1 MSNLL
6 KKNITVFFVFGI
18 NLTLAWLSGFHKLF
32 LLLLV
37 VNSIS
42 IYMVIS
48 RYYDKTRE
56 YFCGVISH
64 TVPMSESRLKFYLL
78 DFFIW
83 EGLVLLVAYIVIIR
97 GGLSS
102 FN

>member
-1 MSNLL
+1 M
-6 KKNITVFFVFGI
+6 
-18 NLTLAWLSGFHKLF
+18 
-32 LLLLV
+32 
-37 VNSIS
+37 S

-64 TVPMSESRLKFYLL
+64 TVPMSESRLKLYLL